1 MAYKNIGNG
10 KQITKNLTRLHR
22 ATYSWKINSQNDS
35 SVRASGKTVVEKQ
48 NSTYERM
55 SMIIIFA
62 LQTVIKIENGL

>member
-1 MAYKNIGNG
+1 MAYKNIGNE

-48 NSTYERM
+48 NSTYERYEYDHNIRTQN
-55 SMIIIFA
+55 SY
-62 LQTVIKIENGL
+62 QD